1 MHIKHKFHDLPM
13 RYITPRNHPLRFL
26 LYIEWSMLLV
36 IVIGEVLRIWFFRGS
51 RYPFNHLWILVIFG
65 IMGLALPTKN
75 NTQKIIYTG
84 FEFWSIQLVSMGRG
98 LRLFPLMYII
108 LVARNCFVFEKIP
121 RSLVTGLAYFCFSL
135 EQIERFQY
143 RRHPPFMPPERA
155 IFMGVTSAIF
165 FGLVLLFLQLSITAI
180 LAERK
185 SREKLALANAK
196 LRDYALRIEDVA
208 TLQERNRIAREI
220 HDSLGHSLTVFNLHL
235 EAALRLL
242 SSDPQEAKALLQ
254 EAKQQGSKALKEV
267 RQSVATLRSDPLQ
280 GKSLTDAIALLIED
294 VQRSTGITPKTQI
307 SLSSPLP
314 KALKTAVYRILQESL
329 TNICKYA
336 EATKIKIQIHSTAT
350 VLQLQVRDNGK
361 GFNLGTNTTGFG
373 LQGMQERTKALGGK
387 FKIETAP
394 GKGCTIFVELPL
406 TH

>member
-1 MHIKHKFHDLPM
+1 M
-13 RYITPRNHPLRFL
+13 RYLTARNHPLRFL

-51 RYPFNHLWILVIFG
+51 RYPFHHLWILVIFG
-65 IMGLALPTKN
+65 VMGLVLPAKN
-75 NTQKIIYTG
+75 NAQKIIYTG
-84 FEFWSIQLVSMGRG
+84 FEFWLIQLISIGRG
-98 LRLFPLMYII
+98 LRLFSLMYII
-108 LVARNCFVFEKIP
+108 LVARNCFIFERLP
-121 RSLVTGLAYFCFSL
+121 RSFVTGLAYFFFL
-135 EQIERFQY
+135 IEQFERFQY

-155 IFMGVTSAIF
+155 IFMGVTSVIF
-165 FGLVLLFLQLSITAI
+165 FGLVLLFLQLSIAAI

-185 SREKLALANAK
+185 SREKLALANAQ

-242 SSDPQEAKALLQ
+242 SSDPQEAKALLL

-294 VQRSTGITPKTQI
+294 VQRSTGITPQTQI
-307 SLSSPLP
+307 LLSSPLP
-314 KALKTAVYRILQESL
+314 KELKMAVYRILQESL
-329 TNICKYA
+329 TNTCKYA
-336 EATKIKIQIHSTAT
+336 EATEVKIQIHLTAT
-350 VLQLQVRDNGK
+350 ALKLQVRDNGK
-361 GFNLGTNTTGFG
+361 GFTLEKNTTGFG
-373 LQGMQERTKALGGK
+373 LQGMQERTKALGGQL
-387 FKIETAP
+387 KIVTAP
-394 GKGCTIFVELPL
+394 GKGCHIFVELPFRSNL
-406 TH
+406 GV